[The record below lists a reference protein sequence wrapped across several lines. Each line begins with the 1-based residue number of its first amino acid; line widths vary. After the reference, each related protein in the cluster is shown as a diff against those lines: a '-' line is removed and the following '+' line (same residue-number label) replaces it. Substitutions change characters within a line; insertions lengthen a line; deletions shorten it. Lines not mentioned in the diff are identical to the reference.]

1 MKKILNTGLLAAF
14 LIVVATMVT
23 VHANAQ
29 GNPGGPGTNGS
40 GTLGNGNPVGGG
52 PVAPFDGGMSLMLVA
67 SGVGYAAKKLKRKK

>member
-1 MKKILNTGLLAAF
+1 MKKILNTGLLTAV

-40 GTLGNGNPVGGG
+40 GVLADGGSGG
-52 PVAPFDGGMSLMLVA
+52 PGVPFDGGMSLMLVA
-67 SGVGYAAKKLKRKK
+67 SGIGYAAKKLKRK

>member
-1 MKKILNTGLLAAF
+1 MKKILNTGLLTAV

-40 GTLGNGNPVGGG
+40 GVLADGGSGG
-52 PVAPFDGGMSLMLVA
+52 PEVPFDGGMSLMLVA